1 MKKLKLILLLICIS
15 TLSFGQTTINN
26 TFTGSPQVFVVP
38 SCVYSLTI
46 TSAGGEGGGNL
57 GGNGAVIT
65 STLTVNPGDVLNINV
80 GSAGSCPNS
89 GYNGGGSGFASTDGN
104 ATYNSCGGG
113 GMTTI
118 SVNGVLY
125 SIAAGGGGTGGGS
138 TEVLGGTGG
147 CISGGNG
154 GNTYGAGG
162 TGGTQSAGGNG
173 GTPWAGTPPGGSNGS
188 LNQGGNGG
196 LWQTA
201 SGGGGGAGY
210 YGGGGGGNDGCC
222 TGANGGGGG
231 GGGSSFI
238 PFGAGCT
245 QGVNTG
251 NGYVT
256 ISYIEVNLDTTINV
270 NVCTGSNYIFP
281 DGTSAIINA
290 PTTQVSNILSVNGC
304 DSVVTTNLFLD
315 PSFNTIENYEL
326 CAGGDFV
333 FPDGTILTNINS
345 NTSHINFLQT
355 INGCD
360 SIITTQL
367 QINPTYFSNQSVDL
381 CSGGSYTFPNG
392 FIMNNITNGVTYS
405 STLSTI
411 NGCDSIINV
420 QIFILPNIVV
430 AIDTIL
436 CSGDDYTFPDGT
448 YLDNITNNMSYSST
462 FVSSLGCDST
472 VVVNITQFP
481 IQVLDINTSN
491 TAGCIPLHI
500 ELTTSILGNSYLWTV
515 SNGINSYNFTDDT
528 VSYLFNESGEYYVL
542 LQLTDLNGCELY
554 QSFNDVFTVYEQPI
568 SAFGWGPVS
577 GNIIDNHITFNNLS
591 SDAVT
596 YVWNFGDGNYS
607 NISNPSND
615 YQDTGVYVVSLIAYN
630 EIGCSDTSYNSILI
644 KDVVKI
650 FVPNVFTPDNDEYNQ
665 VFFPYVTNVLEY
677 HLTIY
682 NRWGMIMF
690 ESYDQNVGWDGT
702 YSDRGIVA
710 DGVYVWVIEVTDIN
724 YVKQTLRG
732 HVTVLK

>member
-26 TFTGSPQVFVVP
+26 TFTGSPQVFLVP
-38 SCVYSLTI
+38 DCVYSLTI

-80 GSAGSCPNS
+80 GGAGTCPNS

-113 GMTTI
+113 GMTT
-118 SVNGVLY
+118 VFYNGVLY

-138 TEVLGGTGG
+138 TEVLGGIGG
-147 CISGGNG
+147 CIGGGNG
-154 GNTYGAGG
+154 GNTYGGG
-162 TGGTQSAGGNG
+162 GSGGTQSAGGNG

-256 ISYIEVNLDTTINV
+256 ISYIAVDLDTTINA

-290 PTTQVSNILSVNGC
+290 PTTQISNILSVNGC

-367 QINPTYFSNQSVDL
+367 QINPTYNVNQVFNL
-381 CSGGSYTFPNG
+381 CEGSDYVFPDG
-392 FIMNNITNGVTYS
+392 TSQTNITSNVLHVSNLT
-405 STLSTI
+405 TV
-411 NGCDSIINV
+411 NGCDSIINT
-420 QIFILPNIVV
+420 QINVIPTINVV
-430 AIDTIL
+430 VNDVI
-436 CSGDDYTFPDGT
+436 CSGLSYTFPDGT
-448 YLDNITNNMSYSST
+448 VIDNIT
-462 FVSSLGCDST
+462 SLTSHTSNFTTVDGCDSN
-472 VVVNITQFP
+472 VVTNVNVHPQQT
-481 IQVLDINTSN
+481 LDINPSVTS
-491 TAGCIPLHI
+491 GCAPLYV
-500 ELTTSILGNSYLWTV
+500 ELNTSILGLSYIWEV
-515 SNGINSYNFTDDT
+515 SNGENNHLFTDDT
-528 VSYLFNESGEYYVL
+528 VAYLFENSGEYYVF
-542 LQLTDLNGCELY
+542 LQVTDLNGCILE
-554 QSFNDVFTVYEQPI
+554 QNFNNVFTVYDQPV
-568 SAFGWGPVS
+568 SSFGWGPIS

-591 SDAVT
+591 SNAYS
-596 YVWNFGDGNYS
+596 YVWDFGDGNYS
-607 NISNPSND
+607 NIPNPSND
-615 YQDTGVYVVSLIAYN
+615 YQDTGVYVVTLIVYN

>member
-1 MKKLKLILLLICIS
+1 MKKRIIS
-15 TLSFGQTTINN
+15 IVLFLWFVTSFSQTTITNN
-26 TFTGSPQVFVVP
+26 FIGAPSVFLVP
-38 SCVYSLTI
+38 DCVYSLTI

-80 GSAGSCPNS
+80 GGAGTCPNS

-104 ATYNSCGGG
+104 ASYNSCGGG

-138 TEVLGGTGG
+138 GEVLGGSGG

-162 TGGTQSAGGNG
+162 TGGTQSSGGNG

-188 LNQGGNGG
+188 LNQGGSGG

-245 QGVNTG
+245 QGSNTG

-256 ISYIEVNLDTTINV
+256 ISYIAVDLDTIINE
-270 NVCTGSNYIFP
+270 NICLGDNYIFP
-281 DGTSAIINA
+281 DGTSSVINA

-304 DSVVTTNLFLD
+304 DSVVTTNLFID
-315 PSFNTIENYEL
+315 PSFNIIENYEL
-326 CAGGDFV
+326 CSGEDYV
-333 FPDGTILTNINS
+333 FPDGTISANIS
-345 NTSHINFLQT
+345 VNTSHISFLQT
-355 INGCD
+355 VNGCD

-367 QINPTYFSNQSVDL
+367 QINPTYMSNQSVDL

-420 QIFILPNIVV
+420 HIFILPNIVV
-430 AIDTIL
+430 AIDTVL

-448 YLDNITNNMSYSST
+448 HLDNITNNMSYSSM

-472 VVVNITQFP
+472 VVTNITQFP
-481 IQVLDINTSN
+481 IQVLDVNASN
-491 TAGCIPLHI
+491 TAGCVPLQV

-515 SNGINSYNFTDDT
+515 SNGVNNYNFTDDT
-528 VSYLFNESGEYYVL
+528 VSYLFIESGEYDVS
-542 LQLTDLNGCELY
+542 LQLIDLNGCGLN
-554 QSFNDVFTVYEQPI
+554 QSFNDVFVIYDQPT
-568 SAFGWGPVS
+568 SLFGWGPIV
-577 GNIIDNHITFNNLS
+577 GNIIDNEIIFNNLS
-591 SDAVT
+591 SNAVS
-596 YVWNFGDGNYS
+596 YFWDFGDGNYS
-607 NISNPSND
+607 NIPNPSND
-615 YQDTGVYVVSLIAYN
+615 YQDTGVYVISLIAYN

-650 FVPNVFTPDNDEYNQ
+650 FVPNVFTPDNDEFNQ

-690 ESYDQNVGWDGT
+690 ESYDQSVGWDGT
-702 YSDRGIVA
+702 YSDRGIVQ
-710 DGVYVWVIEVTDIN
+710 DGTYVWVINIIDIN
-724 YVKQTLRG
+724 QVKATYKG